1 MFGYTAIF
9 LFNWRER
16 ASSVLIVQVAAG
28 VNYILDKLSWIM
40 CSLSMILASCF
51 DGHVTWEV
59 ITKPIPFQTIS
70 PKEASINR
78 SGSTFS

>member
-40 CSLSMILASCF
+40 CSMILASCF
-51 DGHVTWEV
+51 DGHATWEV
-59 ITKPIPFQTIS
+59 ITKPIPF
-70 PKEASINR
+70 
-78 SGSTFS
+78 